1 MVKFAKFIPVNQD
14 GSPSIKR
21 VPINVE
27 QICLVLP
34 GDRPGHT
41 LLALSG
47 GMQIMVAHTELDVC
61 EIIDEV
67 FK

>member
-1 MVKFAKFIPVNQD
+1 MVKFGKFIPVNQD
-14 GSPSIKR
+14 GTPALRR

-27 QICLVLP
+27 QICLILP
-34 GDRPGHT
+34 GDRPGHSI
-41 LLALSG
+41 LALSG

-61 EIIDEV
+61 EIIDEA